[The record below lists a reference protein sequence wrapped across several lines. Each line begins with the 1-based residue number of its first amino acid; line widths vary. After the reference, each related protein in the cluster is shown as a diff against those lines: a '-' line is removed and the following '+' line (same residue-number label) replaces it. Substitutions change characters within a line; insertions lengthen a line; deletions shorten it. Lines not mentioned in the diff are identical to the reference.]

1 MNVTT
6 QKQTPMGM
14 MTAVKMPEARWVAAG
29 GQKNCAGLIAR
40 RRPTGIRKSGGEECV
55 VCVEEC
61 GGGGGPSGGQCGGGG
76 GA

>member
-29 GQKNCAGLIAR
+29 GQENCAGLGPNCAP
-40 RRPTGIRKSGGEECV
+40 PTDGEECV
-55 VCVEEC
+55 VCVKEC